1 MIQLLKEDYKYH
13 AVAIFVVYCIGII
26 MLLLDLLW
34 SKINIDAA
42 MGTTTVA
49 FFVGMITMGITE
61 DSETRERLQALLPIS
76 LRQFSAER
84 LLFVLVFQAGIALLW
99 MLHMVLKYSDEAG
112 RIMLNIFS
120 NTGYNLL
127 FVMFFVVYGDLGG
140 FGRRIWR
147 ILFFIFGLSVLAFL
161 IYLSVLNVIDFPIS
175 YSDEM
180 RRTFAEGF
188 LYMAISVILIIFD
201 YIIFLRRKTFV
212 R

>member
-147 ILFFIFGLSVLAFL
+147 ILFFIFGISVLAFL
-161 IYLSVLNVIDFPIS
+161 IYLSVLNVIDFPVS

-180 RRTFAEGF
+180 RRTLGEGF
-188 LYMAISVILIIFD
+188 LYILLSGGLIVFD
-201 YIIFLRRKTFV
+201 FFIFLKRKTHI
-212 R
+212 